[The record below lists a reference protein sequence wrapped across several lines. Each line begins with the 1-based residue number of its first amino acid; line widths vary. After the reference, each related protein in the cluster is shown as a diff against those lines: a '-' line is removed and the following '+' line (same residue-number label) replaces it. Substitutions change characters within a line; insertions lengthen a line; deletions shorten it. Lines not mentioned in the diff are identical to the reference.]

1 MIKEEEKRFDINPHV
16 IRQLGKELVPD
27 NITALMELV
36 KNAYDADSDYVK
48 ITINTEDT
56 YTEEPI
62 EYKTNKGYI
71 VVEDGGIGMDEETI
85 LKSWLIISYSN
96 KRPDATGIKK
106 VTRKKERTPL
116 GDKGLGRLSTQ
127 RLANYCEIFTTA
139 EDSNERIHVAFN
151 WNDFDTAEK
160 LSSVPVI
167 FNKQTST
174 KTGTKL
180 ILTDLN
186 SPMAW
191 KGDELAQLKGELAQL
206 ISPFIKKRHFN
217 VYLTVN
223 GEVINIMQE
232 FHDLLPLSRAAYIFD
247 FDGSW
252 LTIKGTVKQEKLIG
266 NTTTSREE
274 YHTYILPDNGSD
286 FLDFFFTKE
295 KSNFFNRVNEGSMLS
310 FTQRIALLDIP
321 KLKILNGDICNPGTF
336 SGEIYDFAL
345 NNKDEVGGIYDKFS
359 EYKLFIK
366 GITGVKIYRDGFAVF
381 PYGFKDND
389 WLGLRAGT
397 TSGSSYYGLRP
408 DNTIGY
414 VEISEGRNINLKDKT
429 DRTGFISNEYS
440 DNFIILMKDF
450 VIKECNR
457 AIELIRRSYRE
468 YIKQKQTESSSLKTT
483 NDVFKFIEKTSAFSA
498 TTKSEVTSF
507 KAKLTDITDKTNK
520 LITDLPEDS
529 IFINEENKEINQL
542 HLNIKKILNE
552 AQYLLNKI
560 EDLLKSSTQLDDTI
574 KIIKPQ
580 IEKLE
585 QQIADFS
592 HLAAVGLTAEGLT
605 HEIGNIVHRLS
616 EYNNKF
622 RQQIQIEP
630 INKSD
635 CLIMS
640 EYIKSTANGLNIQ
653 LKHIDPAL
661 RYTRES
667 KVNINLGNFFET
679 EEKEYYK
686 HLFIKDEINLNIEII
701 SSFVININKGRLV
714 QILDNII
721 NNSIYWINWKKSK
734 DSNYRATLTIRI
746 DKPFIYIYDNA
757 DGVSESVEQTLF
769 DPFVTMKPKGNGRG
783 LGLFI
788 VNQLLDAV
796 GCTIS
801 LSHKRNSHNKRYIFI
816 LNFSNITL

>member
-71 VVEDGGIGMDEETI
+71 VVEDGGIGMDEKTI

-96 KRPDATGIKK
+96 KRPDATGVKEVTKK
-106 VTRKKERTPL
+106 GRTPL

-127 RLANYCEIFTTA
+127 RLANYCEIYTTA
-139 EDSNERIHVAFN
+139 EGSNERIHVAFN

-160 LSSVPVI
+160 LAKVPVI
-167 FNKQTST
+167 FNKRTSS

-186 SPMAW
+186 SPLAW

-206 ISPFIKKRHFN
+206 ISPFVKERHFR

-223 GEVINIMQE
+223 GEIINIMQE
-232 FHDLLPLSRAAYIFD
+232 FHDLLPLSRAAYTFD

-498 TTKSEVTSF
+498 TTKSEVASF

-542 HLNIKKILNE
+542 HLNIKEILNE

-667 KVNINLGNFFET
+667 KVDINLGNFFET

>member
-48 ITINTEDT
+48 ITINTEDN
-56 YTEEPI
+56 YTDEPI
-62 EYKTNKGYI
+62 EFSTNKGYI
-71 VVEDGGIGMDEETI
+71 VVEDGGSGMDEKTI

-106 VTRKKERTPL
+106 VTPKGRTPL

-127 RLANYCEIFTTA
+127 RLANYCEIYTTA
-139 EDSNERIHVAFN
+139 KGSNERIHVAFN

-160 LSSVPVI
+160 LSKVPVI

-174 KTGTKL
+174 KSGTKL

-186 SPMAW
+186 SPLAW

-206 ISPFIKKRHFN
+206 ISPFVKERHFR

-223 GEVINIMQE
+223 GEAINIMQE
-232 FHDLLPLSRAAYIFD
+232 FHDLLPLSRAAYTFN

-252 LTIKGTVKQEKLIG
+252 LTIKGIIKQEKLIG
-266 NTTTSREE
+266 NTPTSKEE
-274 YHTYILPDNGSD
+274 YHTYILPDNGAD
-286 FLDFFFTKE
+286 FIDYFFTKR
-295 KSNFFNRVNEGSMLS
+295 KSNLFNRISEEGMIS
-310 FTQRIALLDIP
+310 FTQRIAILDIP
-321 KLKILNGDICNPGTF
+321 KLKILNGYICDPGAF

-345 NNKDEVGGIYDKFS
+345 NNRDELEGIYDKFS

-366 GITGVKIYRDGFAVF
+366 GVTGVKIYRDGFAVF

-389 WLGLRAGT
+389 WLGLRTGT

-408 DNTIGY
+408 DNTIGF

-450 VIKECNR
+450 VIKECNH
-457 AIELIRRSYRE
+457 AIETIRRTYRE
-468 YIKQKQTESSSLKTT
+468 YIKQKQADSSRLKTT

-498 TTKSEVTSF
+498 TTKNEVTSF
-507 KAKLTDITDKTNK
+507 KAKLADITDKTNK
-520 LITDLPEDS
+520 LISDLPEDS
-529 IFINEENKEINQL
+529 LFITEENKEINKL

-552 AQYLLNKI
+552 AQYLLSKI
-560 EDLLKSSTQLDDTI
+560 EDLLKSSIQLDDTI

-622 RQQIQIEP
+622 RKQIQTEP

-667 KVNINLGNFFET
+667 KIDINLGDFFET

-721 NNSIYWINWKKSK
+721 NNSIYWINWKKLK
-734 DSNYRATLTIRI
+734 DSNYNATLTIRI

-769 DPFVTMKPKGNGRG
+769 DPFVTLKPKGNGRG

-788 VNQLLDAV
+788 VSQLLDAI
-796 GCTIS
+796 GCSIA
-801 LSHKRNSHNKRYIFI
+801 LLHKRNSNNKRYIFAI
-816 LNFSNITL
+816 DFTNITLS